1 MKRPLFIRL
10 AGLIL
15 GSLGL
20 AGSGSAYYFYV
31 HFPSRTGPFTPILE
45 KFDLNSLPNKTVT
58 FFVSDRG
65 PSQLYP
71 GDTYAAL
78 VSEIR
83 SAAKVW
89 NDVPTSDV
97 RLAYG
102 GLFTSGTQESA
113 PGIDV
118 EFSDDV
124 PPGLLAL
131 GGPRVPGGATGNV
144 TFGPN
149 GPFVPILR
157 SKLLLHRD
165 MSQIPSFGEQFF
177 VTLVHEFGHTLGL
190 QHSLTSSVMS
200 TLRTSASTR
209 SAPLGSD
216 DIAAI
221 SLLYPAGSYLST
233 VGTISGRI
241 TLNGRGVSLASV
253 VAISASNPAVSTLT
267 NPDGTYQITGITPGV
282 AYYVYVHPLPP
293 PLQGENTPANIAF
306 PVDGNG
312 NSDGLQPSYTAFAT
326 QFYPGTRDWTQA
338 RPVSTTPGGIVSG
351 IDFAVSSRSVEPV
364 HSVRTYGFSVTNVA
378 QASPPLSVGVPANLV
393 ATGPGLLQNNNSLTS
408 GLNVGVLGTAAQ
420 IYNLQPYTD
429 GYVLMAILVSNIS
442 GTGPKHLLFS
452 TPNDLYVLP
461 AGFTAV
467 NNPAPSISSIAPA
480 LDASNNRIV
489 DQFGNRA
496 VAVGGTNLYGDTR
509 IFFDGLPGSIQGT
522 TADGKL
528 VVFPP
533 PAPSGYTATVVAL
546 NSDGQSS
553 LFLQPNP
560 ATYTFDAGTDSAS
573 QAASSL
579 AIAPGFLTPGPDI
592 LVDVAGVNTNFI
604 DGQTIVGFGTSDVQV
619 KKITVLS
626 PNHLQATV
634 STNTFVSTNS
644 ISVTTGLKIISQAL
658 GAQVGN
664 QSPGR

>member
-1 MKRPLFIRL
+1 MKRRLFIRL
-10 AGLIL
+10 AGFVL

-20 AGSGSAYYFYV
+20 AGTGSAYYFYV
-31 HFPSRTGPFTPILE
+31 HFPSRSGSFTPILE
-45 KFDLNSLPNKTVT
+45 KFDLTALPNKTVT

-65 PSQLYP
+65 PSQLAP
-71 GDTYAAL
+71 GDTYAAI

-89 NDVPTSDV
+89 NDVPTSDIRV
-97 RLAYG
+97 AYG

-131 GGPRVPGGATGNV
+131 GGPRVPGGSTGGV
-144 TFGPN
+144 TVGPN
-149 GPFVPILR
+149 GPFVPIQR

-165 MSQIPSFGEQFF
+165 MSQIPSFSEQFF

-190 QHSLTSSVMS
+190 QHTLTSSVMS
-200 TLRTSASTR
+200 TLRTSASTK
-209 SAPLGSD
+209 STPLGAD
-216 DIAAI
+216 DVAAI

-233 VGTISGRI
+233 VGTISGRVS
-241 TLNGRGVSLASV
+241 LNGNGVNLASV

-267 NPDGTYQITGITPGV
+267 NPDGTYQIVGVTPGV
-282 AYYVYVHPLPP
+282 AYYVYAHPLPP

-306 PVDGNG
+306 PVDGSG

-338 RPVSTTPGGIVSG
+338 RPVTSTPGGIVSG
-351 IDFAVSSRSVEPV
+351 IDFAVRSTSFEPV

-378 QASPPLSVGVPANLV
+378 QASPPLNVGVPSNLV
-393 ATGPGLLQNNNSLTS
+393 ATGAGLLQNNNSLAA

-420 IYNLQPYTD
+420 VYNLQPYTD

-442 GTGPKHLLFS
+442 GPGAKHLLFS

-467 NNPAPSISSIAPA
+467 NSPAPTISSIAPA
-480 LDASNNRIV
+480 LDAAGNRIV
-489 DQFGNRA
+489 DQYGNRA
-496 VAVGGTNLYGDTR
+496 VTVGGTNLYGDSR
-509 IFFDGLPGSIQGT
+509 IVFDGLPGVIQGA

-533 PAPSGYTATVVAL
+533 QASSGYTATVVAL

-553 LFLQPNP
+553 LFLQSNP
-560 ATYTFDAGTDSAS
+560 TTFTFDAGADSPALS
-573 QAASSL
+573 
-579 AIAPGFLTPGPDI
+579 IAPAFLTPGADT

-604 DGQTIVGFGTSDVQV
+604 DGQTIVGFGTSDAQV
-619 KKITVLS
+619 KKVTVLS

-634 STNTFVSTNS
+634 SINGFISTNS

-658 GAQVGN
+658 GAQIGN
-664 QSPGR
+664 QSPAR